1 MHSIQ
6 WFVVSSQP
14 KDSIDIT
21 FWFILGMV
29 LSALIWFVCVCI
41 MSYVRLCSIES
52 FITIEFKY
60 NRNIIKTLKESLESL
75 TKIQRLEYI
84 YNLKQIGKDHL
95 PKYRDLLYSLCPCK
109 INERL
114 KRYNEWSNQYEM
126 LEQLI
131 VLFQE
136 NATPTEENKERMDV
150 LCNLLL
156 KESGNQPVKNL
167 RFSLR
172 WLFSMV
178 SME

>member
-14 KDSIDIT
+14 KNSINIT
-21 FWFILGMV
+21 LWFILGIAS
-29 LSALIWFVCVCI
+29 SALIWFVCVCI
-41 MSYVRLCSIES
+41 MNYVRLRSIES

-84 YNLKQIGKDHL
+84 YNLKQIGKNHL
-95 PKYRDLLYSLCPCK
+95 PKYWDLLYSLCPCK

-114 KRYNEWSNQYEM
+114 KRYSEWANQYEM

-131 VLFQE
+131 DLFHG
-136 NATPTEENKERMDV
+136 NATLSEENEERLDV

-156 KESGNQPVKNL
+156 PKSE
-167 RFSLR
+167 
-172 WLFSMV
+172 
-178 SME
+178 

>member
-21 FWFILGMV
+21 FWFFLGIV
-29 LSALIWFVCVCI
+29 SSALIWFVCD
-41 MSYVRLCSIES
+41 YARLRSIES
-52 FITIEFKY
+52 FITNEIEDNKD
-60 NRNIIKTLKESLESL
+60 IIKTLRKSPESL
-75 TKIQRLEYI
+75 TKIQRLENI
-84 YNLKQIGKDHL
+84 HNLKQIGKDHL

-114 KRYNEWSNQYEM
+114 KRYSEWANKYEI

-131 VLFQE
+131 DLFHG
-136 NATPTEENKERMDV
+136 NATLSEENEERLDV

-156 KESGNQPVKNL
+156 KKSE
-167 RFSLR
+167 
-172 WLFSMV
+172 
-178 SME
+178 

>member
-29 LSALIWFVCVCI
+29 SSALIWFVCVCI
-41 MSYVRLCSIES
+41 MNYVRLRSIES
-52 FITIEFKY
+52 IITIEFKY

-84 YNLKQIGKDHL
+84 YNLKQIGKNHL

-109 INERL
+109 INKRL
-114 KRYNEWSNQYEM
+114 EKYSEWANKYEI

-131 VLFQE
+131 DLFQG
-136 NATPTEENKERMDV
+136 NHTPTEENKERLHV
-150 LCNLLL
+150 LCCLLL
-156 KESGNQPVKNL
+156 KKSE
-167 RFSLR
+167 
-172 WLFSMV
+172 
-178 SME
+178 